1 MRPKSFNSEKWSSC
15 HNSTQVKY
23 TYYNNLDKLQ
33 KETFDQAVGFQIS
46 RASYLEL
53 CNRTEGRIDAIADS
67 RTKAAK
73 LDKHLN
79 EKMDFFAAVEEVDR
93 LMLVVCVGKIVL
105 GDTLLHVAVRLGHV
119 EIIGYWLDNGL
130 KENVP
135 NFRGE
140 FAHQVCT
147 HPAIQLLMD
156 DVVLVHDVLGFDY
169 EDEAKMFDT
178 TETALLVKVV
188 GDVRSSHPFLNKYL
202 KIANTLADRYRSRV
216 IHLCLPV
223 AIDLLREND
232 TKAYDAKK
240 ALLAWP
246 TTDKLHL
253 MWDVRPCVVLQQLFW
268 ITPAWLTLSHRCS
281 KRRFPSGNTKT
292 TWKRTSR
299 TSYDPYTVHHSAFAV
314 LNPAT
319 LNRFVED
326 AMSACIAMA
335 DDLRLYHRDA
345 APVTSDVLQTFDRQI
360 WKARLAP
367 DADAVD
373 DLCAH
378 IDGVQAFV
386 RATNLKA

>member
-1 MRPKSFNSEKWSSC
+1 
-15 HNSTQVKY
+15 
-23 TYYNNLDKLQ
+23 
-33 KETFDQAVGFQIS
+33 
-46 RASYLEL
+46 
-53 CNRTEGRIDAIADS
+53 
-67 RTKAAK
+67 
-73 LDKHLN
+73 
-79 EKMDFFAAVEEVDR
+79 
-93 LMLVVCVGKIVL
+93 
-105 GDTLLHVAVRLGHV
+105 
-119 EIIGYWLDNGL
+119 
-130 KENVP
+130 
-135 NFRGE
+135 
-140 FAHQVCT
+140 
-147 HPAIQLLMD
+147 MD

-169 EDEAKMFDT
+169 EDEAKVSEDVMFDT

-253 MWDVRPCVVLQQLFW
+253 MWD
-268 ITPAWLTLSHRCS
+268 
-281 KRRFPSGNTKT
+281 
-292 TWKRTSR
+292 
-299 TSYDPYTVHHSAFAV
+299 
-314 LNPAT
+314 
-319 LNRFVED
+319 RFVED

>member
-1 MRPKSFNSEKWSSC
+1 MGQNVSADATDIIQFRKM
-15 HNSTQVKY
+15 VKY

-79 EKMDFFAAVEEVDR
+79 EKMDFFAAVEE
-93 LMLVVCVGKIVL
+93 GKIVL

-169 EDEAKMFDT
+169 EDEAKVHRIVRSLRRMWPMWMFDT

-246 TTDKLHL
+246 TTEKLHL
-253 MWDVRPCVVLQQLFW
+253 MWDVLQA
-268 ITPAWLTLSHRCS
+268 T
-281 KRRFPSGNTKT
+281 FPQ
-292 TWKRTSR
+292 WKHQNDVEKDVA
-299 TSYDPYTVHHSAFAV
+299 Y
-314 LNPAT
+314 L
-319 LNRFVED
+319 RFVED

-360 WKARLAP
+360 WKSRLAP